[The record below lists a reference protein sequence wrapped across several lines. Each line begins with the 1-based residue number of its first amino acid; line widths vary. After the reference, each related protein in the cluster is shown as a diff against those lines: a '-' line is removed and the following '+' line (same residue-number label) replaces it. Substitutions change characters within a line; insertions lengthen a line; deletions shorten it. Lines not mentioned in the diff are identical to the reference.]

1 MLHTESERC
10 KNPFKTKYKS
20 PRNLKEMLRDIYG
33 FIHEFEILVFVQ
45 TYIYE
50 WKYSISYIVCTIS
63 TVVNHLI

>member
-1 MLHTESERC
+1 MLHTESARC
-10 KNPFKTKYKS
+10 KNPFETKYKS

-50 WKYSISYIVCTIS
+50 CKCSISYIVCTIS
-63 TVVNHLI
+63 TVVNLLI